1 MGDKSLRGRGR
12 ILTPRGT
19 GRTGSLGPDA
29 DKRRLGPDAGRSVK
43 RSIGAK
49 TSPVAKSRVI
59 DRMKE
64 EAKALGGSFFTAE
77 EMEAKIKK
85 MKKKAPYGGEKI

>member
-1 MGDKSLRGRGR
+1 M
-12 ILTPRGT
+12 
-19 GRTGSLGPDA
+19 A
-29 DKRRLGPDAGRSVK
+29 DKALKGNRLTRQRRMAQAGPSKWRGK
-43 RSIGAK
+43 RKGYRVDESI
-49 TSPVAKSRVI
+49 SPVAKSRVI

-85 MKKKAPYGGEKI
+85 EKNND

>member
-1 MGDKSLRGRGR
+1 MTDKAQRGNKLTRQQRMAEAGPSTRRGKRKGYR
-12 ILTPRGT
+12 ID
-19 GRTGSLGPDA
+19 S
-29 DKRRLGPDAGRSVK
+29 
-43 RSIGAK
+43 SI
-49 TSPVAKSRVI
+49 SPVAKSRVI

-85 MKKKAPYGGEKI
+85 MKKKPYGG

>member
-1 MGDKSLRGRGR
+1 MGDRSLRGRGKVLYDSPTGKSR
-12 ILTPRGT
+12 QQTPGVSQKSKAR
-19 GRTGSLGPDA
+19 
-29 DKRRLGPDAGRSVK
+29 
-43 RSIGAK
+43 IGAK

-85 MKKKAPYGGEKI
+85 MKKNG

>member
-1 MGDKSLRGRGR
+1 M
-12 ILTPRGT
+12 
-19 GRTGSLGPDA
+19 A
-29 DKRRLGPDAGRSVK
+29 DKAQRGNKLTNRLTRQRRMGQKYRIDS
-43 RSIGAK
+43 SI
-49 TSPVAKSRVI
+49 SPVAKSRVI

-85 MKKKAPYGGEKI
+85 MKKNG

>member
-1 MGDKSLRGRGR
+1 MADKALRGNKLTKELKALSTGIRKIGKGLDRGKFKKKGYR
-12 ILTPRGT
+12 V
-19 GRTGSLGPDA
+19 DE
-29 DKRRLGPDAGRSVK
+29 
-43 RSIGAK
+43 SI
-49 TSPVAKSRVI
+49 SPVAKSRVI

-85 MKKKAPYGGEKI
+85 EKNND

>member
-1 MGDKSLRGRGR
+1 MADKALRGNR
-12 ILTPRGT
+12 LTQRRMAEARPAPSPSTKKG
-19 GRTGSLGPDA
+19 
-29 DKRRLGPDAGRSVK
+29 KRRGYRKDPS
-43 RSIGAK
+43 

-64 EAKALGGSFFTAE
+64 EAKALGGSFFTAA

-85 MKKKAPYGGEKI
+85 MKKKNPYGG